1 MIKSKNPWAVF
12 IYTTIKTRYVKAVLF
27 CLTQTIT
34 FPIMG
39 LAEKPNTEKRRKS
52 MKKHAKLLVVLLALV
67 MVLSVVVLTACNKQ
81 KTKNAYGLV
90 HGKGYVCQ
98 ATVVVT
104 GNSLV
109 SADLV
114 EACLPTYV
122 TAQTPIQGYTVEGTY
137 NSHGSARTAN
147 FYKTIKFADVTMVY
161 DGTLVDGYSKGY
173 MVGTQTMLQFF
184 ENEANCE
191 KYFKAVSENKVSVVL
206 ANGEKTDILNAK
218 ALLKTQNGYWG
229 TPAQNALGWTANV
242 KATCDYV
249 VAHGFDGAS
258 SATDFTQED
267 HSSTNP
273 KLDNEFVDK
282 NGVSTGAT
290 WTDMWDYFSLLK
302 KAYQK

>member
-1 MIKSKNPWAVF
+1 
-12 IYTTIKTRYVKAVLF
+12 
-27 CLTQTIT
+27 
-34 FPIMG
+34 
-39 LAEKPNTEKRRKS
+39 
-52 MKKHAKLLVVLLALV
+52 

-122 TAQTPIQGYTVEGTY
+122 TVQTPIQGYTVEGTY

-161 DGTLVDGYSKGY
+161 DATLVDGYSKGY

-184 ENEANCE
+184 EN
-191 KYFKAVSENKVSVVL
+191 
-206 ANGEKTDILNAK
+206 
-218 ALLKTQNGYWG
+218 
-229 TPAQNALGWTANV
+229 
-242 KATCDYV
+242 
-249 VAHGFDGAS
+249 
-258 SATDFTQED
+258 
-267 HSSTNP
+267 
-273 KLDNEFVDK
+273 
-282 NGVSTGAT
+282 
-290 WTDMWDYFSLLK
+290 
-302 KAYQK
+302 

>member
-1 MIKSKNPWAVF
+1 
-12 IYTTIKTRYVKAVLF
+12 
-27 CLTQTIT
+27 
-34 FPIMG
+34 
-39 LAEKPNTEKRRKS
+39 

-98 ATVVVT
+98 ATVVVA